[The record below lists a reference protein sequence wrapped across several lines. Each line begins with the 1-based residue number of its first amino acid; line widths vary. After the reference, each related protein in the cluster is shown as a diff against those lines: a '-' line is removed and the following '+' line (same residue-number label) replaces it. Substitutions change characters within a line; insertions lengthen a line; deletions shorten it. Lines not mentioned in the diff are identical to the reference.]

1 MKPTFKKNLCLALM
15 FAIMFMSFTAFSM
28 RNVSAKELISNG
40 LILSTD
46 SIVVAKGTVET
57 FTASLCE
64 GYDASRLICIVADP
78 NVASV
83 TPIAYAGNV
92 AAFQVDYIRGGQ
104 TVAAVTHMDNPD
116 VIAYVPI
123 NAPEIIMEIPAILG
137 TNHDNYC
144 KLTSYEFVP
153 YDFTYT
159 DFHDYKSTLNIKY
172 QCVAYNDKDY
182 SKWGCY
188 GYFYDAEGNVLS
200 KVHLYCGILQK
211 NKIYHSEFN
220 VPVNAVRFSIEGF

>member
-1 MKPTFKKNLCLALM
+1 MKTIFKKNLCLVLM
-15 FAIMFMSFTAFSM
+15 FAIIFLSFQTFSM
-28 RNVSAKELISNG
+28 QNVSAKELIGNG

-46 SIVVAKGTVET
+46 TIAVAKGTVET
-57 FTASLCE
+57 FTASLGE
-64 GYDASRLICIVADP
+64 EYDASRLTCIVANP
-78 NVASV
+78 EVASI

-92 AAFQVDYIRGGQ
+92 AAFQVDYIGNGQ
-104 TVAAVTHMDNPD
+104 TVAAVFHMDNPN

-123 NAPEIIMEIPAILG
+123 SASEIIMEIPVNLG

-159 DFHDYKSTLNIKY
+159 NFNDYKSTLNIKY
-172 QCVAYNDKDY
+172 QCVSYNDKDY

-220 VPVNAVRFSIEGF
+220 VPINAVRFSVEGF